1 MDSHLSDWLFSIK
14 KKIFKNGGY
23 FMISL
28 ESVSK
33 SFKEIELFKDITTDF
48 PLDKKILIKGVNG
61 SGKSVLLKMLV
72 GYSQPTNG
80 KIKVED
86 YQIGKD
92 GDFIPNAGVSINAPE
107 FMRNLTGIENLLYLA
122 EIRKVASKEDIYN
135 LAKKLDLDEALEKKY
150 KTYSLGMKQ
159 KMRIIQVLMDQPNY
173 LILDEPFDALDKK
186 SKEVVKQLLNNYVHE
201 KEGRVLIFTSHNEE
215 IEEFADLVYEIN
227 DYQLELLSQE

>member
-1 MDSHLSDWLFSIK
+1 
-14 KKIFKNGGY
+14 
-23 FMISL
+23 MISL

-159 KMRIIQVLMDQPNY
+159 KIRIIQVLMDQPNY

>member
-1 MDSHLSDWLFSIK
+1 
-14 KKIFKNGGY
+14 
-23 FMISL
+23 MISL